1 MSEASPFKKPRLPPP
16 IQAKPKNRCKINYL
30 PNEDDEDDADSVN
43 MENQNIDFASNRAIS
58 MADSSNDD
66 DLLEEYFSYSN
77 FDSSI
82 ATQAQSQLSQI
93 FAQVGQFTYHPYFVD
108 EEYEDFNGVNQK
120 ETQMRQPFRV
130 LGVCQDGPF
139 FHSLKEIL
147 MQRQFQ
153 LLSKNITESN
163 YHFIQHSVRNVDF
176 LRLFLREYPKLAG
189 QQIEFTSSYLRFA
202 R

>member
-1 MSEASPFKKPRLPPP
+1 MSETSPFKKPRLPPP
-16 IQAKPKNRCKINYL
+16 IQAKPINRRKINYL
-30 PNEDDEDDADSVN
+30 PNEDEDDGDSVN
-43 MENQNIDFASNRAIS
+43 IENIDFGSNRAIS
-58 MADSSNDD
+58 MADASNED

-82 ATQAQSQLSQI
+82 STQAQSQLSQI
-93 FAQVGQFTYHPYFVD
+93 FAQVGQFTYHPYFSD
-108 EEYEDFNGVNQK
+108 EEYEDFNGVSQK
-120 ETQMRQPFRV
+120 ETQMRLPFRV

-163 YHFIQHSVRNVDF
+163 YHFIQHSARNVDF

-189 QQIEFTSSYLRFA
+189 QQIQFTSSYLRFA